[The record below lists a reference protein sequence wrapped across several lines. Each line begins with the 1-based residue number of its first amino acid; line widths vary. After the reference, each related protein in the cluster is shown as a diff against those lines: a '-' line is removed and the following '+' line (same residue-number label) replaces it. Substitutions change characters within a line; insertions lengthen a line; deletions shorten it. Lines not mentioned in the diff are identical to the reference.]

1 MLHPFC
7 SDQKQRLGMR
17 GFTLIEILVAISML
31 AIVMFSIYGVFGAV
45 SATKQRLEGD
55 SADYHLARVVYDR
68 LGRELLGVFFRPND
82 STTFFRG
89 GTNNQGEL
97 YLELTTTATTPI
109 SGTGSGVAH
118 VNYLLAED
126 DKTPGGHV
134 LMRSEWQRQRLSAAA
149 DEHTMMRLAPG
160 IAGLM
165 WRFYA
170 GGTWHEA
177 WDSTRQGLP
186 ELVEV
191 SMQLESDEREQLISF
206 RTSYRL
212 PVVVLP

>member
-1 MLHPFC
+1 MLRPFC

-68 LGRELLGVFFRPND
+68 LGREVLGAFFRPND
-82 STTFFRG
+82 STTLFRA
-89 GTNNQGEL
+89 GTNSQGEL

-109 SGTGSGVAH
+109 SGTGSGVAR

-126 DKTPGGHV
+126 DKTSGGHV
-134 LMRSEWQRQRLSAAA
+134 LMRSEWQRQRLSAAEDKEA
-149 DEHTMMRLAPG
+149 MMRLAPG
-160 IAGLM
+160 IARLA
-165 WRFYA
+165 WRFY
-170 GGTWHEA
+170 GGGIWRET
-177 WDSTRQGLP
+177 WDSTAQGLP

-191 SMQLESDEREQLISF
+191 SMQLEGDEREQPISF
-206 RTSYRL
+206 RTSYKL
-212 PVVVLP
+212 PVVELP